1 MPLADDPE
9 AKKYILIYHDTEN
22 RNVFGIFFVKK
33 IKKVLKK
40 GLTNVM

>member
-22 RNVFGIFFVKK
+22 RNVLGVFLKK
-33 IKKVLKK
+33 TKKVLKK
-40 GLTNVM
+40 GLTSVAR